1 MSGEFWTT
9 EELND
14 LLTAWKNRRADT
26 TVKEFAAD
34 YAHGIRTPAAVS
46 QKLLSMPDR
55 FTPPSTR
62 TPWNTPPRLTGDTF
76 VLMDAQ
82 IPFHHAEFIDRC
94 LTVCKRHNIRQMVLG
109 GDAIDLNIFNEFA
122 PNFENDDKRVIDSK
136 SATALL
142 DFAKTLPSEK
152 REVLEN
158 MIGEAERENGVSG
171 EIKESRQVLH
181 SLETH
186 FDNIL
191 WIMGNHEQRILRILK
206 KILPVSTLATL
217 FGADNPKWTVSPYYY
232 CELESGGEEWRIE
245 HPVNSGKGSSKKL
258 AQKFGKHIVMGHN
271 HHFSITTE
279 ASGKYFAIE
288 PGMGMD
294 ESRMAYSSQRSNSAD
309 THVVGALIIHNG
321 KPTPLNRFTDWELL
335 A

>member
-109 GDAIDLNIFNEFA
+109 GDAIDLNSFNQFA
-122 PNFENDDKRVIDSK
+122 PNFENDDKRVIDNK

-142 DFAKTLPSEK
+142 DFAKTLP
-152 REVLEN
+152 
-158 MIGEAERENGVSG
+158 AE
-171 EIKESRQVLH
+171 
-181 SLETH
+181 
-186 FDNIL
+186 
-191 WIMGNHEQRILRILK
+191 
-206 KILPVSTLATL
+206 
-217 FGADNPKWTVSPYYY
+217 
-232 CELESGGEEWRIE
+232 
-245 HPVNSGKGSSKKL
+245 
-258 AQKFGKHIVMGHN
+258 
-271 HHFSITTE
+271 
-279 ASGKYFAIE
+279 
-288 PGMGMD
+288 
-294 ESRMAYSSQRSNSAD
+294 
-309 THVVGALIIHNG
+309 
-321 KPTPLNRFTDWELL
+321 
-335 A
+335 